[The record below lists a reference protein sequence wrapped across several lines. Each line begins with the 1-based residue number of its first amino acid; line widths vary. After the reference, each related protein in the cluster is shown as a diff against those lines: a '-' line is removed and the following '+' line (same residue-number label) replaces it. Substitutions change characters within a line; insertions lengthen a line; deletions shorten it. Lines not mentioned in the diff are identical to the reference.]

1 MKIIQLTRLLT
12 IDGKAVKGILKV
24 PVENDILHCVTIENS
39 DYIIPAGDYPLDM
52 TYSPRW
58 RKLMPEICNV
68 PGRTGIRIHMGTQ
81 PEHSKGCV
89 LVSFIALSYI
99 TSFINKTKK
108 NNKDETIILRII
120 PQP

>member
-12 IDGKAVKGILKV
+12 IDGKAVRGVLDV
-24 PVENDILHCVTIENS
+24 PVEGDSLRCATLENS

-58 RKLMPEICNV
+58 RKMMPEICNV

-99 TSFINKTKK
+99 TAFINKIKK
-108 NNKDETIILRII
+108 NNKDETIILRIT

>member
-12 IDGKAVKGILKV
+12 IDGKAVRGVLDV
-24 PVENDILHCVTIENS
+24 PVEGDSLRCATIENS

-99 TSFINKTKK
+99 TAFINKTKK
-108 NNKDETIILRII
+108 INKDETIILRIA

>member
-12 IDGKAVKGILKV
+12 IDGKAVRGFLDV
-24 PVENDILHCVTIENS
+24 PVEGDSLRCATLENS

-99 TSFINKTKK
+99 TAFINKIKK